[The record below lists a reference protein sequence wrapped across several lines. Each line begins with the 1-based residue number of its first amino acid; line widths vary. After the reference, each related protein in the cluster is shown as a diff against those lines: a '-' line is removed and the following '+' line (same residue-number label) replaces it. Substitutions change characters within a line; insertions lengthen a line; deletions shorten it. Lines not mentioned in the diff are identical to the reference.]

1 MDLEKSQYFKTGY
14 EEFPNLSGT
23 PFAQFTPEW
32 AWGGATGKG
41 IKVAVID
48 SGVDA
53 SHPALENSVREH
65 VEIVSDGEKTKVV
78 KCGPEDAFGHGT
90 ACAGIIHSIA
100 PEAEI
105 YSVKVLGSMLRS
117 TGEMFIAGL
126 KWVID
131 QNIPLANLS
140 LGTTREKY
148 FSSLHSLTDR
158 AYFNRLIMV
167 AARSNAPAPSFPAT
181 FSSIIGVKAI
191 YTPDPFDF
199 YFADTPPVEFLVK
212 GVDVKL
218 PWLNHQWEKCTGN
231 SFAAPHLTGII
242 ALIMSKHPYLTP
254 FMVKSILYSIA
265 VQRGRYGK

>member
-1 MDLEKSQYFKTGY
+1 MDKADNNIFKSGY
-14 EEFPNLSGT
+14 SEIPDLSET
-23 PFAQFTPEW
+23 PFAAFTPEW
-32 AWGGATGKG
+32 AWKGATGKG

-48 SGVDA
+48 SGIDTT
-53 SHPALENSVREH
+53 HPALEGCVKKC
-65 VEIVSDGEKTKVV
+65 VEVVGEGDDINIVECKSG
-78 KCGPEDAFGHGT
+78 DAFGHGT

-105 YSVKVLGSMLRS
+105 YSVRVLGNTLRS
-117 TGEMFIAGL
+117 TGEMFIAGM
-126 KWVID
+126 KWVIE
-131 QNIPLANLS
+131 QEIPLANLS

-148 FSSLHSLTDR
+148 FGSLHSLADR

-167 AARSNAPAPSFPAT
+167 AARSNAMLPSFPAT

-191 YTPDPFDF
+191 YSSEPFEF
-199 YFADTPPVEFLVK
+199 YFSDTPPVEFLIR

-218 PWLNHQWEKCTGN
+218 PWLNHQWENCTGN

-242 ALIMSKHPYLTP
+242 ALILSKHPYLAP

-265 VQRGRYGK
+265 VSRGKYH